1 MTRLPYADRRAAGRA
16 LAQSLHHL
24 VGRAGLLVLALPRGG
39 VPVASEV
46 ARELG
51 APLDVLVVRK
61 LGHPHHPEY
70 AIGAIASGGVRV
82 MNPEAALGVRP
93 ADLERIVAAE
103 QAELERRERQYR
115 GDAGPPVLHDRAVVI
130 VDDGLATGATMRAAV
145 RAVRRQQPAWIC
157 VAVPVGAPESC
168 AALEDEADEVVCPAR
183 PINFRAVGLWYHD
196 FPQTQDDEVRS
207 LLAASRQAHA
217 QSAEPAHETRFRP

>member
-1 MTRLPYADRRAAGRA
+1 MSGLPYADRRAAGRV
-16 LAQSLHHL
+16 LAASLHHL
-24 VGRAGLLVLALPRGG
+24 IGRPGLLVLALPRGG

-51 APLDVLVVRK
+51 APLDVLIVRK

-82 MNPEAALGVRP
+82 MNREAALGLRAAEV
-93 ADLERIVAAE
+93 ERIVRAE
-103 QAELERRERQYR
+103 QAELQRRERQYR
-115 GDAGPPVLHDRAVVI
+115 GDAPPPVLHDRAIVI

-145 RAVRRQQPAWIC
+145 RAVRQQQPASIC

-168 AALEDEADEVVCPAR
+168 AALQDEADEVVCPAR
-183 PINFRAVGLWYHD
+183 PDPFRAVGLWYHA
-196 FPQTQDDEVRS
+196 FPQTQDEEVRS
-207 LLAASRQAHA
+207 LLAASRRAHA
-217 QSAEPAHETRFRP
+217 QSEESPDESFHLP